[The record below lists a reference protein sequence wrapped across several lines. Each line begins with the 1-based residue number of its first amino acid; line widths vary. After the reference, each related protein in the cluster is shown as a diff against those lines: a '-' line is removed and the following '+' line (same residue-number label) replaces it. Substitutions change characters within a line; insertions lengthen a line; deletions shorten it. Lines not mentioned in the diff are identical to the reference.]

1 MMFFPPN
8 VELLLKLALEEDL
21 GQGDVL
27 GASLQDTLGDLQARF
42 HIMPRQAGVLSGL
55 NAVESLIRL
64 GGFKVQLKPFLAD
77 GAVFDA
83 YEPIAELHGTLLDV
97 LALERSAL
105 NVLQQLS
112 GVATLTHAFVQALQ
126 GTSTKVVH
134 TRKTVGGWRFLQQQA
149 VLHGGGGSHRYNLSH
164 TAMLKDTLIQS
175 VALPLNE
182 ITAKVRQRLAHT
194 AKLEIECDQLAQV
207 PLALEAKA
215 EVILL
220 DNMTLEEVQEA
231 VRLIGGQAVVEV
243 SGGITLANVKAYA
256 QTGVD
261 VISTSQITLAAPPID
276 LGLDAI

>member
-1 MMFFPPN
+1 M
-8 VELLLKLALEEDL
+8 
-21 GQGDVL
+21 
-27 GASLQDTLGDLQARF
+27 
-42 HIMPRQAGVLSGL
+42 
-55 NAVESLIRL
+55 
-64 GGFKVQLKPFLAD
+64 
-77 GAVFDA
+77 
-83 YEPIAELHGTLLDV
+83 
-97 LALERSAL
+97 
-105 NVLQQLS
+105 
-112 GVATLTHAFVQALQ
+112 
-126 GTSTKVVH
+126 
-134 TRKTVGGWRFLQQQA
+134 
-149 VLHGGGGSHRYNLSH
+149 GGGGSHRYNLSH

-194 AKLEIECDQLAQV
+194 AKLEIECDKLAQV

-276 LGLDAI
+276 LGLDTI